1 MNKAFCRIYQ
11 FAMKIGNYFIGYRS
25 PELIE
30 GAGAIKKLPAIIKEK
45 GFNRLLVVTDAG
57 LIKLGLPDA
66 MLAAMKDEGLIFEAF
81 SDISGNPTSMNV
93 EDGYSLFRDNRC
105 EAIVAFGGGAPM
117 DCAKAIAAKAVHP
130 KKTATEM
137 QGLLKVGRKTP
148 TVFAVPTTAG
158 TGSETT
164 LAAVITDSYTHHKAS
179 INDPA
184 LIPSYAVLDPE
195 LTVGLPP
202 FVTAATGMDAL
213 CHAVEAF
220 TNSTYNTRL
229 ENKLAKEAVLLI
241 YNNLLSAYKDG
252 TNMDARRNM
261 QLASFYAG
269 RAFTRGCVGY
279 VHAVGHTLGGLYGMA
294 HGQAMAIILPHVMRK
309 FGSAVYERLAR
320 LAEVCGM
327 NGEDDKEK
335 ALRFISWI
343 EELKAEMNI
352 PEKTDVIKKA
362 DIPQMIKWALAEANP
377 LYPVPVVWGEKE
389 FSELIEEIR
398 A

>member
-66 MLAAMKDEGLIFEAF
+66 MLAAMKDEGLIFEVF

-184 LIPSYAVLDPE
+184 LIPSCAVLDPE

-343 EELKAEMNI
+343 E
-352 PEKTDVIKKA
+352 
-362 DIPQMIKWALAEANP
+362 
-377 LYPVPVVWGEKE
+377 
-389 FSELIEEIR
+389 
-398 A
+398 